1 MFIRRTGDDMRG
13 LVVNFGAQFFLFV
26 FVVTAAVGFGSYR
39 GGSEPLEALA
49 SVRTSTPFNRMTE
62 AHLRLSRVAASYTR
76 AGTHVESTVK
86 RLDLSKLT
94 MADFGDVEPGR

>member
-1 MFIRRTGDDMRG
+1 M
-13 LVVNFGAQFFLFV
+13 A
-26 FVVTAAVGFGSYR
+26 
-39 GGSEPLEALA
+39 
-49 SVRTSTPFNRMTE
+49 E
-62 AHLRLSRVAASYTR
+62 AHLRLSRVAASSTR